1 VVTAARTPRRRFV
14 IDCLSANGALVRLDT
29 RFGDSSPPSADDRNF
44 PKANSFLFRN
54 SCFQLRTSMDPPVE
68 TMTDAG
74 PTALVN
80 PHNSLIH
87 GTELTLR
94 LALTD

>member
-1 VVTAARTPRRRFV
+1 
-14 IDCLSANGALVRLDT
+14 
-29 RFGDSSPPSADDRNF
+29 
-44 PKANSFLFRN
+44 
-54 SCFQLRTSMDPPVE
+54 MDPPVE